1 MSFTGSIPEFYDRY
15 LGPFMFDAYAR
26 DLARRLFASP
36 AAVVLETA
44 CGTGIVT
51 RRVREALPPDVRIVA
66 TDLNQAMIDY
76 ARVSLKGADV
86 HWRTADACELPFKD
100 ESFDAVVCSFGMMFL
115 PDKAKGFA
123 EARRVLRPGGA
134 FLASFWCSLPENP
147 VAGAV
152 HETVVTLH
160 PDSPPRF
167 LETPYG
173 FGDPATL
180 SKLAREA
187 GFASADVERVEF
199 QGKAPSMR
207 EPVTGFVKGTPLF
220 TQLQE
225 RGADHDAV
233 VALVLERAKAPAGS
247 GGFTSPIAAVILRA
261 T

>member
-26 DLARRLFASP
+26 DMARRLFATP

-51 RRVREALPPDVRIVA
+51 RHLREALPPDVRLVA
-66 TDLNQAMIDY
+66 TDLNDAMIDF
-76 ARVSLKGADV
+76 ARGHLRGLDV
-86 HWRTADACELPFKD
+86 HWRAADACELPFKD
-100 ESFDAVVCSFGMMFL
+100 GTFDAVVCQFGMMFL
-115 PDKAKGFA
+115 PDKHKGFA

-134 FLASFWCSLPENP
+134 FLANCWCPLSDNP

-152 HETVVTLH
+152 HETAGALY
-160 PDSPPRF
+160 PDNPPRF

-180 SKLAREA
+180 SHLAREG
-187 GFASADVERVEF
+187 GFAGAEVERVELT
-199 QGKAPSMR
+199 GRAPSAR
-207 EPVTGFVKGTPLF
+207 DPVTGFVKGTPLS
-220 TQLQE
+220 TQLAE
-225 RGADHDAV
+225 RGADPDAV
-233 VALVLERAKAPAGS
+233 IALTLERMKAPAAGP
-247 GGFTSPIAAVILRA
+247 FTSPLAAVVLRA